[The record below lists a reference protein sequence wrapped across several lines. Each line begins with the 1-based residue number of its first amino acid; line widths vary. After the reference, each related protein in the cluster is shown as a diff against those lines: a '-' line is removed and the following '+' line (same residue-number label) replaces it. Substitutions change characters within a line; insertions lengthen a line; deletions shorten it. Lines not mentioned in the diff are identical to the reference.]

1 MGNDKRVYNDI
12 IESLNEL
19 KITNYVN
26 DEEEHEIVFFLDNN
40 DIPVKIKI
48 GLEIKHELIIIISN
62 LPFKMP
68 VNSLDKVIDSTIA
81 TNQIN
86 LALNCGHFNLDVS
99 TGLCCFTLA
108 TSYKNSI
115 ISKNLIKY
123 LINYVYDVIDEY
135 NDKLYKF
142 ATGKCT
148 IQGFLMNINKN
159 NS

>member
-26 DEEEHEIVFFLDNN
+26 DEEEHEIVFFLDTN

-68 VNSLDKVIDSTIA
+68 VNSFR
-81 TNQIN
+81 
-86 LALNCGHFNLDVS
+86 CFNRSML
-99 TGLCCFTLA
+99 F
-108 TSYKNSI
+108 Y
-115 ISKNLIKY
+115 IS
-123 LINYVYDVIDEY
+123 
-135 NDKLYKF
+135 
-142 ATGKCT
+142 
-148 IQGFLMNINKN
+148 NIL
-159 NS
+159 